1 VATFA
6 NCFSGLA
13 LAKLNAELTFE
24 LADYRLSK
32 LIFWLAVPTTA
43 NSAVQNLFKIGH
55 LCPLSTLHELC
66 QRELFFSLILCYYDG
81 FMNNK

>member
-1 VATFA
+1 VVTFA

-13 LAKLNAELTFE
+13 LAKLNAKLTFE

-43 NSAVQNLFKIGH
+43 NSAVHNLCKIGH

-66 QRELFFSLILCYYDG
+66 QREIYY
-81 FMNNK
+81 FH